1 MLAQPPLSVAGG
13 ASALIAA
20 GPGAAPVQN
29 AGRHMKVALLFL
41 SCTVFSFATDMLT
54 KRILQ
59 TANAWDGLALGNALL
74 HDSAP
79 ATTFDT

>member
-1 MLAQPPLSVAGG
+1 
-13 ASALIAA
+13 
-20 GPGAAPVQN
+20 
-29 AGRHMKVALLFL
+29 MKVALLFL